1 MGLILEAYK
10 NNLLKRFDKDEA
22 IPYYSH
28 NDFGGLC
35 YEENSFLNSINIS
48 ISYFY
53 YYRDGFIKD
62 KLVIF
67 LPGIGP
73 GHTAYLK
80 EINELTL
87 MGYKV
92 LTLDYCG
99 CGASKG
105 ERLGSLNEPTRDV
118 NDLLGYLDIKEE
130 ILLVGHSL
138 GAYTALNII
147 NEHDHIKKA
156 VIISGFFSLYNQ
168 LKHFVKL
175 GIVARILCNYEK
187 KVESDYYDI
196 DNLSYLSSTKDDLL
210 FIHSID
216 DAMVGYKES
225 TAIVKSLNNEHL
237 KFLLAN
243 EKKHNPQYTYEAVKY
258 MTETFSEYQKL
269 IKNKTLDTL
278 PKRKY
283 FFSQKSI
290 DKMTEMDKKVFSKIE
305 EFLKNY

>member
-1 MGLILEAYK
+1 MGLILDAYK

-28 NDFGGLC
+28 NDFDGLC

-99 CGASKG
+99 
-105 ERLGSLNEPTRDV
+105 
-118 NDLLGYLDIKEE
+118 
-130 ILLVGHSL
+130 
-138 GAYTALNII
+138 
-147 NEHDHIKKA
+147 
-156 VIISGFFSLYNQ
+156 
-168 LKHFVKL
+168 
-175 GIVARILCNYEK
+175 
-187 KVESDYYDI
+187 
-196 DNLSYLSSTKDDLL
+196 
-210 FIHSID
+210 
-216 DAMVGYKES
+216 
-225 TAIVKSLNNEHL
+225 
-237 KFLLAN
+237 
-243 EKKHNPQYTYEAVKY
+243 
-258 MTETFSEYQKL
+258 
-269 IKNKTLDTL
+269 
-278 PKRKY
+278 
-283 FFSQKSI
+283 
-290 DKMTEMDKKVFSKIE
+290 
-305 EFLKNY
+305 